1 MTAPI
6 YVGSARRPWEYAES
20 LRERG
25 AMIAS
30 DTGGGQQADFFVAGV
45 RVTVRT
51 TAAASLGFV
60 IEALVGRD
68 GFVEDVSTAAP
79 TWTIDIVNH
88 LLDEALPFEWAWTDN
103 VVADE
108 RVELRCDQHNR
119 TITVLCNAERW
130 ALLWRAGLS
139 IPPWE
144 RAAPLRPI
152 LDNVFGSTGLTMVHG
167 GTLGIDG
174 RAVLISAIG
183 GSGKSTCVV
192 GGIRRGMTTVGD
204 DFILLDPP
212 PVEPNTA
219 STVRGL
225 YQTARLHRSSPAW
238 SLADVE
244 PPDIHEQWRDDD
256 KSLVLVNKRYPGAL
270 VDAQQIHAIVV
281 PEVGHDAPSLAPM
294 GRMDALRAVLPSS
307 FVLAD
312 RRPESF
318 YRITEFVRST
328 PTYRLRLCSN
338 IERNAEAI
346 EHFLAAECT

>member
-1 MTAPI
+1 
-6 YVGSARRPWEYAES
+6 
-20 LRERG
+20 
-25 AMIAS
+25 MIAS
-30 DTGGGQQADFFVAGV
+30 DTGGRQQAVFFVAGV
-45 RVTVRT
+45 QVTVRT
-51 TAAASLGFV
+51 TTPVSLRFV
-60 IEALVGRD
+60 TDALVGRD
-68 GFVEDVSTAAP
+68 RYIEDVSTATAS
-79 TWTIDIVNH
+79 WTIDIVSH
-88 LLDEALPFEWAWTDN
+88 LRDEALPLEWAWTDN

-108 RVELRCDQHNR
+108 GVELRCDQQNR
-119 TITVLCNAERW
+119 TITVLCNEERW
-130 ALLWRAGLS
+130 ALLWRVGLS

-152 LDNVFGSTGLTMVHG
+152 LDNVFGSAGLTMVHG

-204 DFILLDPP
+204 DFILLDPS
-212 PVEPNTA
+212 PVEPNIA

-225 YQTARLHRSSPAW
+225 YQTARLHRTSPAW
-238 SLADVE
+238 SPADVE
-244 PPDIHEQWRDDD
+244 PPDVHEQWGHDD
-256 KSLVLVNKRYPGAL
+256 KSLVLVNGRYPGAL
-270 VDAQQIHAIVV
+270 VDAQRIHAIVV
-281 PEVGHDAPSLAPM
+281 PEVGHDAPSLTPM

-328 PTYRLRLCSN
+328 PTYRLRLCSDT
-338 IERNAEAI
+338 ERNAAAI
-346 EHFLAAECT
+346 ENFLAHECP